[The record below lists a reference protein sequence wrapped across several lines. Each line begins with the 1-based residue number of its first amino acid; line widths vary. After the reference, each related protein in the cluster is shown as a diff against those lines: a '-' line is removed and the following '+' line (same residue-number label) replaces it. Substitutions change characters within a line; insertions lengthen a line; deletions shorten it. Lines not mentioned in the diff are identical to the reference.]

1 MAWGV
6 KAKKAKAPKPLKGS
20 HPATVKAGVALME
33 LLKVRAKVAILNK
46 RKALLTKII
55 MEEGCGTAHGYR
67 MYVSHSPARTYWA
80 HKKAYDGLKLIA
92 TGGSAGVAE

>member
-1 MAWGV
+1 M
-6 KAKKAKAPKPLKGS
+6 KASKPKPLKGS

-67 MYVSHSPARTYWA
+67 MYVAHSAARHYWA
-80 HKKAYDGLKLIA
+80 HKKARDDLKLIA
-92 TGGSAGVAE
+92 MP